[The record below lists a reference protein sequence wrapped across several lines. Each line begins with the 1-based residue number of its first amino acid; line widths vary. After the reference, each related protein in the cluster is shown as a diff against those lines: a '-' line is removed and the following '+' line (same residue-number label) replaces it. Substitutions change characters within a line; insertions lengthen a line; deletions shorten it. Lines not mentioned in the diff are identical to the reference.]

1 MTMVTMLTMM
11 AVLMIVQRSQ
21 DMFVQQPVQQSV
33 EMRSSN
39 KLKLVMT
46 VIQLLETAVMLLVRL
61 KLVMIVL
68 EQDLDRVLLNAGM
81 GLS

>member
-1 MTMVTMLTMM
+1 MSTMM
-11 AVLMIVQRSQ
+11 AVLMIVQRNQ

-81 GLS
+81 GLN

>member
-1 MTMVTMLTMM
+1 MTMVTMSTMM
-11 AVLMIVQRSQ
+11 AVLMIVQRNQ

-81 GLS
+81 GLN

>member
-1 MTMVTMLTMM
+1 
-11 AVLMIVQRSQ
+11 
-21 DMFVQQPVQQSV
+21 MFVQQPVQQSV

-81 GLS
+81 GLN

>member
-1 MTMVTMLTMM
+1 MVTMSTMM
-11 AVLMIVQRSQ
+11 AVLMIVQRNQ

-81 GLS
+81 GLN